1 MKSKA
6 PARSGNLLCR
16 LAPRH
21 STALLALPFAVLL
34 AGCATGTADSDS
46 AASGASAPVAR
57 QERANGGPDATPSG
71 PEAPRAGSAGDPHQ
85 ADDAGPIPEVELS
98 SQLMF
103 QLLASEI
110 AAQRGE
116 LASATTTYLS
126 MARQTRDPRL
136 ARRATEIA
144 LAERSLERA
153 LPAAQLWSELAPDSR
168 LAAQTL
174 EMLLLSAGR
183 LAEAEP
189 LLAAR
194 LERARTEGGLPEAYG
209 GLQRALARAS
219 DRTAALAMLERL
231 ATADA
236 GVPQARLALAA
247 QAAAAGD
254 GARAALEAKT
264 AVELA
269 PEDESIAVAAAQH
282 IAEGEARPDGAIAL
296 LQGFVARKPDSL
308 EARFALARLLASAE
322 RNDEARAQFEAAL
335 KQQPQ
340 NPAILFSLA
349 QLAWQAKQPEAAE
362 SYLKRYIE
370 LPETVQ
376 RNDNPAW
383 LFLGQ
388 IAESAGRTDEA
399 IARYANVRRGEQFM
413 PALIRRALL
422 VARQGGLDDARQLL
436 RETTVSTNRERVQ
449 LISAEAQLLRESR
462 RYDEALAFLG
472 KSLERLPENPDLLY
486 DHAMAAE
493 RVDRLDLMEGSLRK
507 LMSLRPDHAHAYNAL
522 GYTFADRNIRLEEA
536 QQLIE
541 KALELRP
548 DDAHILDS
556 MGWVRYRRGDLPG
569 AIDYLR
575 RAWQASPEA
584 EIAIHL
590 GEVLWVSGERDE
602 ARRLWRE
609 ARKLEP
615 DSETLRDT
623 LARLGA
629 EL

>member
-1 MKSKA
+1 MKSTA
-6 PARSGNLLCR
+6 PARSGNFLCR

-21 STALLALPFAVLL
+21 PAALLALPFVLL
-34 AGCATGTADSDS
+34 LSGCATGPAGSET
-46 AASGASAPVAR
+46 AASGAPASVAQR
-57 QERANGGPDATPSG
+57 
-71 PEAPRAGSAGDPHQ
+71 EAENGSAAPAGREAQPAAAARAENPHK
-85 ADDAGPIPEVELS
+85 ADDTGPIPEVELN

-116 LASATTTYLS
+116 LSSAATTYLS

-153 LPAAQLWSELAPDSR
+153 LPAAQLWHELAPGSR
-168 LAAQTL
+168 LAAQTV

-194 LERARTEGGLPEAYG
+194 LETARAEGGLPEAYA
-209 GLQRALARAS
+209 GLQRTLARAS
-219 DRTAALAMLERL
+219 DRAAALAMLERL

-269 PEDESIAVAAAQH
+269 PGDESIAVAAAQH
-282 IAEGEARPDGAIAL
+282 TAEGEARPDGAIAL
-296 LQGFVARKPDSL
+296 LQGFVGDKPDSI
-308 EARFALARLLASAE
+308 EARFALARLLAAAE

-349 QLAWQAKQPEAAE
+349 QLSWQAKQADAAE
-362 SYLKRYIE
+362 AYLERYLD

-388 IAESAGRTDEA
+388 IAENDGRADEA
-399 IARYANVRRGEQFM
+399 IARYAKVRRGDQFL

-422 VARQGGLDDARQLL
+422 TARQGRLDDARQLL
-436 RETTVSTNRERVQ
+436 RETAVSTNRERVQ

-462 RYDEALAFLG
+462 RYDDALALLG
-472 KSLERLPENPDLLY
+472 KSLERLPENPELLY

-507 LMSLRPDHAHAYNAL
+507 LISLRPDHAHAYNAL
-522 GYTFADRNIRLEEA
+522 GYTFADRNIRLDEA

-556 MGWVRYRRGDLPG
+556 MGWVRFRRGDLPG
-569 AIDYLR
+569 ALGYLR
-575 RAWQASPEA
+575 RAWEASQEA

-590 GEVLWVSGERDE
+590 GEVLWASGERDE

-615 DSETLRDT
+615 ENEALRDT